1 MLLETPNQHYP
12 LGEDVI
18 GHSVAFF
25 FFFFQAEDGIRDTSV
40 TGVQT
45 CALPIFYP
53 VQIRE
58 THFLQDKQ
66 LIPDVAANFEDVRAP
81 RYTLQEAPIQCSSG
95 DPVIS
100 VVQCIEFCR
109 GKSISVG
116 IFPAEAARPLAC
128 LVCSLRG
135 CNQSTLLYSA
145 IS

>member
-1 MLLETPNQHYP
+1 MDEYAGVEYQLES
-12 LGEDVI
+12 LVR
-18 GHSVAFF
+18 
-25 FFFFQAEDGIRDTSV
+25 IRDRQIRRLRELYIRNSRSRELYRV
-40 TGVQT
+40 T
-45 CALPIFYP
+45 LDFYP

-116 IFPAEAARPLAC
+116 IFPTEAARPLAC
-128 LVCSLRG
+128 LACSLRG
-135 CNQSTLLYSA
+135 CNQSTLLYS
-145 IS
+145 SMS